1 MFDETLTKYA
11 IILQTF
17 KKLIDKGLF
26 LSLQQEL
33 QMVKEELTSEEK
45 FFEKAVITEKFVKK
59 YKKHLIGAIITI
71 VLIVAGNIAYNLNKQ
86 HTIDMANKTI
96 AELKNKPDDVALL
109 TKLKTLSP
117 ELYDVWTYSVALAN
131 SDTKKMQQ
139 LQNSKAIL
147 IGNLSTYEVAQAS
160 KDLQKLDSYAQKDGA
175 IYKDLALI
183 QSAIILMQNGKID
196 DAHMKLNM
204 IRTTSPFANIVKAL
218 MHYGVK

>member
-1 MFDETLTKYA
+1 
-11 IILQTF
+11 
-17 KKLIDKGLF
+17 

-45 FFEKAVITEKFVKK
+45 FFEKAVVTEKFVKK
-59 YKKHLIGAIITI
+59 YKKPLIGAVVAI
-71 VLIVAGNIAYNLNKQ
+71 VLIVAGDIAYNLNKQ

-109 TKLKTLSP
+109 TKLETLSP
-117 ELYDVWTYSVALAN
+117 ELHDVWIYSVALAN

-147 IGNLSTYEVAQAS
+147 VADLSTYEVAQAS
-160 KDLQKLDSYAQKDGA
+160 KDLQKLESYAQKDGA
-175 IYKDLALI
+175 VYKDLALI
-183 QSAIILMQNGKID
+183 QSAILLMQDGKID

-204 IRTTSPFANIVKAL
+204 IRTTSPFANVAKAL